1 MTYFFAASIV
11 RAKGSIQS
19 AIYVALCSFAFRST
33 QKNQRTPEV
42 LVPTRDPADVSCGL
56 FSAELLNVSNIWN
69 RPESRKQK

>member
-19 AIYVALCSFAFRST
+19 AIYVALCGFAFRST

-42 LVPTRDPADVSCGL
+42 LVS
-56 FSAELLNVSNIWN
+56 I
-69 RPESRKQK
+69 SRSG